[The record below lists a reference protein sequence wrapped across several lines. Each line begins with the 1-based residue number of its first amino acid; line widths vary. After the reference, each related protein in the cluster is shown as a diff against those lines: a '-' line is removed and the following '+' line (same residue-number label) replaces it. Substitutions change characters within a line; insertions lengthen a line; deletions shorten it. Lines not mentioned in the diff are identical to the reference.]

1 MEWQQIIGFYHV
13 ARLQSFTKAGE
24 ATFRTQSA
32 LSQQI
37 KTLER
42 ELDCQLFERIG
53 KRKLTLT
60 PAGECFLR
68 FSELVLGK
76 YEKIKEELS
85 ELKELQ
91 KGPLRIAAPFTTLYH
106 LFPEKLK
113 EYADRFPQVELTL
126 LDRPQEIVLE
136 LVRNGEIDFGFARE
150 SVVPKDL
157 ATFRWKKIE
166 TVLMVP
172 AGHPLIAVKRVTMR
186 NIAGY
191 PLILPPRNV
200 KYTSRSALEEHLGKL
215 GLNYRIVMESSNV
228 ELSSVYVEM
237 GLGISLATVV
247 MDLPALNAR
256 KIGFLR
262 LDHYFKPD
270 HIALVMRKGKIASSY
285 KNAFVHALLGEP
297 VVSDA

>member
-1 MEWQQIIGFYHV
+1 M
-13 ARLQSFTKAGE
+13 
-24 ATFRTQSA
+24 
-32 LSQQI
+32 
-37 KTLER
+37 
-42 ELDCQLFERIG
+42 
-53 KRKLTLT
+53 
-60 PAGECFLR
+60 
-68 FSELVLGK
+68 
-76 YEKIKEELS
+76 S

-126 LDRPQEIVLE
+126 LDRPQEVVLE
-136 LVRNGEIDFGFARE
+136 LVRNGEIDFGFTRE
-150 SVVPKDL
+150 SVVPKNL
-157 ATFRWKKIE
+157 ATIRWKKIE

-172 AGHPLIAVKRVTMR
+172 AGHPLTAVKRVTMKH
-186 NIAGY
+186 IAGY

-247 MDLPALNAR
+247 MDLPALKAR

-270 HIALVMRKGKIASSY
+270 HIALVMRKGRIASSY

-297 VVSDA
+297 AFSGA